1 MFGVRERVDFVSL
14 GTGGRSLGAFVPP
27 AALPG
32 GDQLIVIEPPG

>member
-14 GTGGRSLGAFVPP
+14 GTGGRILGAFVPP